1 MELCLGTVQFGMDYG
16 ILGQKKPS
24 VKDAVSWM
32 DYATQNGVKAI
43 DTARM
48 YGTAEEVVGEF
59 LKRKTVPREEL
70 FISTKFRPNIL
81 DDVELRG
88 YEATIERE
96 ITSQLKTLNTD
107 YVDAYLFHSSRY
119 AYDRAKLEAISKIR
133 EKGYAGKIG
142 VSVYEPD
149 EARACFKS
157 GTVDFIQ
164 LPYSIFDQRMKRG
177 GIFDAAGNCSCE
189 VHARSA
195 FIQGLIVMD
204 EEQVP
209 PFLEQAKPI
218 VRRITA
224 LSKEAGISRVQLALQ
239 YVKREQSVS
248 HLVFG
253 VDSLEQLKEDIALFH
268 EDLPVDL
275 LEQIG
280 AEFDDIEAEIV
291 MPSLWKR

>member
-24 VKDAVSWM
+24 VEDAVSWM

-59 LKRKTVPREEL
+59 LKRKTIPREEL
-70 FISTKFRPNIL
+70 FISTKLRPNLL
-81 DDVELRG
+81 DGVEPCE
-88 YEATIERE
+88 YEGMIERE
-96 ITSQLKTLNTD
+96 IVSQLKTLNTD

-119 AYDRAKLEAISKIR
+119 SYDNAKLEAIYKIR
-133 EKGYAGKIG
+133 EKGYVRKSG

-149 EARACFKS
+149 EARACFRS
-157 GTVDFIQ
+157 GIAGFIQ
-164 LPYSIFDQRMKRG
+164 IPYSIFDHRMKRS
-177 GIFDAAGNCSCE
+177 GIFKAAGDSGCE
-189 VHARSA
+189 IHARSA
-195 FIQGLIVMD
+195 FIQGLIIMN
-204 EEQVP
+204 EGQVP

-218 VRRITA
+218 VRKITA
-224 LSKEAGISRVQLALQ
+224 LSREAGLSRVQLALQ
-239 YVKREQSVS
+239 YVKREQAIS

-253 VDSLEQLKEDIALFH
+253 VDSLEQLKEDIAFFY
-268 EDLPVDL
+268 EDLPTDL